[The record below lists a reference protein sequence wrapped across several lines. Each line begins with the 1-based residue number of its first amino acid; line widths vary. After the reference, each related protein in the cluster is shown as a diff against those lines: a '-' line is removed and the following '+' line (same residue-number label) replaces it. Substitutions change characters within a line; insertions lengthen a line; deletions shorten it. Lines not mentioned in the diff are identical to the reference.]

1 MDEKKSQGK
10 NNTGFIITIVLLAVI
25 VLGLIVYICYDK
37 EIILNS
43 KQEVLEKKTEKEN
56 EIKSEEKESTQL
68 ENAKKVTGIDLNK
81 CINSNSYQYTLT
93 NYTLSGLNFSLDP
106 ASSTVNLSI
115 NWDNITRNWG
125 ISNGAARSNQYT
137 INNFSGKVVDM
148 HIDGI
153 GQDATGSVA
162 LFLLEDGTVE
172 YIPLYKALESNNIKS
187 SGKISGVENIIKFY
201 SVGARPKGENSV
213 GGFQTILA
221 QKEDGTF
228 YDLYENLANSL

>member
-1 MDEKKSQGK
+1 MDEKKNQKK
-10 NNTGFIITIVLLAVI
+10 NNTGFIVTIILLAVV

-37 EIILNS
+37 ELILS
-43 KQEVLEKKTEKEN
+43 SRQEVLEKKTKKEE
-56 EIKSEEKESTQL
+56 EITSEEKESTQL
-68 ENAKKVTGIDLNK
+68 QNAKKIIGIDLNK
-81 CINSNSYQYTLT
+81 CINSSNYQYTLT
-93 NYTLSGLNFSLDP
+93 DYTLSGLNFSLDP
-106 ASSTVNLSI
+106 ASNTVNLSI

-125 ISNGAARSNQYT
+125 ISNGTARSNQYT
-137 INNFSGKVVDM
+137 INNFSGKVVD
-148 HIDGI
+148 IYVNGI

-187 SGKISGVENIIKFY
+187 SGKISGVEDVIKFY